1 MSSYCI
7 ASNNKHKIE
16 EMSAIMGSSFS
27 FLSLEEIGCSEELP
41 ETQNTLEGNA
51 LQKARF
57 VFDRYKIPCFA
68 DDTGLEVEA
77 LHGEPGV
84 YSARYA
90 GPTRD
95 AEANMNLLLNKL
107 EGKSNRL
114 ARFRTVIALIDNRG
128 EHLFEG
134 IVEGTITHEKRG
146 TGGFGYDPIFLPK
159 GYFQTFG
166 EMPLSE
172 KNQISH
178 RAKAME
184 KLCAYLQQIN
194 RS

>member
-27 FLSLEEIGCSEELP
+27 FLSLEDIGCSEELP

-107 EGKSNRL
+107 EGKSNRH

-146 TGGFGYDPIFLPK
+146 SGGFGYDPIFQPK
-159 GYFQTFG
+159 GYTQTFG

-178 RAKAME
+178 RAKAVE
-184 KLCAYLQQIN
+184 KLCAYLLQNQ
-194 RS
+194 

>member
-27 FLSLEEIGCSEELP
+27 FLSLEEIGCREELP
-41 ETQNTLEGNA
+41 ETKDTLEGNA

-57 VFDRYKIPCFA
+57 VFDRYKISCFA

-107 EGKSNRL
+107 EGKSNRH

-146 TGGFGYDPIFLPK
+146 SGGFGYDPIFQPK
-159 GYFQTFG
+159 GYMQTFG

-178 RAKAME
+178 RAKAVE
-184 KLCAYLQQIN
+184 KLCAYLLQNQ
-194 RS
+194 